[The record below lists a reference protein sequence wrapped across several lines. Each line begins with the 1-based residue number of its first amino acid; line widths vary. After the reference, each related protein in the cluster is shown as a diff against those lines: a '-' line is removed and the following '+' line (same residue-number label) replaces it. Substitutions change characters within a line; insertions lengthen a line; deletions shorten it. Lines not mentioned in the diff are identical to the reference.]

1 MLGGKAAET
10 KGERGGQRV
19 EFPVDHCQAS
29 RSQYKYLNASPAL
42 LLALLLARC
51 NLSVP
56 FVSPSRARGTGTIW
70 IFHSW
75 NVLCALLLLLLLL
88 QAKKEKRFIVDGK
101 LIMDLN
107 RFVTKDEEKLM
118 RMSLYNQFDLLI
130 ILSFYILYTK
140 GLSIKISVYPYL
152 MFPLKIRYSIS
163 GTFKFK
169 KKSGG
174 ILAKIDIR
182 IINIH

>member
-56 FVSPSRARGTGTIW
+56 FVSPPRARGTGTIW

-75 NVLCALLLLLLLL
+75 NVLCALLLLLLL

-107 RFVTKDEEKLM
+107 RFVMKDEEKLM

-174 ILAKIDIR
+174 ILVKIDIR

>member
-1 MLGGKAAET
+1 MK
-10 KGERGGQRV
+10 
-19 EFPVDHCQAS
+19 
-29 RSQYKYLNASPAL
+29 N
-42 LLALLLARC
+42 
-51 NLSVP
+51 
-56 FVSPSRARGTGTIW
+56 
-70 IFHSW
+70 
-75 NVLCALLLLLLLL
+75 
-88 QAKKEKRFIVDGK
+88 
-101 LIMDLN
+101 
-107 RFVTKDEEKLM
+107 EEKLM

-174 ILAKIDIR
+174 ILVKIDI
-182 IINIH
+182 NYKYSLKSL